1 MKKLKNK
8 AEAYFEN
15 NAMRYKEDHYLR
27 DEFHPKWVRH
37 KKILELINEFE
48 PSTESNILDIGCGPG
63 FLALDL
69 AKMGYKGCG
78 MDTSKKMISLSSD
91 LFNKSNI
98 SNWNFVIGD
107 AENTGLKNEEF
118 DCIVA
123 SGVIEYMNEDY
134 KMLKEM
140 SRILKPNG
148 FLIINVT
155 NKLGYSTSL
164 NAITN
169 TIKKIPYVMKILSI
183 IRKYIL
189 DAEYGADNLGFAPR
203 KHFLFKFKRSLKDTG
218 FTIQKNIHHDF
229 SLLPAPFS
237 TLTQKILGKID
248 HKLDFLGRT
257 PLKMFSASNLIC
269 VKKDEF

>member
-1 MKKLKNK
+1 MEKLKTK

-27 DEFHPKWVRH
+27 NKFHPKWVRH
-37 KKILELINEFE
+37 KKILELIKEFE
-48 PSTESNILDIGCGPG
+48 PTINSNILDIGCGPG

-69 AKMGYKGCG
+69 AKIGYRGTG
-78 MDTSKKMISLSSD
+78 MDTSKKMIELSSN
-91 LFNKSNI
+91 LFDDSNI
-98 SNWNFVIGD
+98 PNWNFKIGD
-107 AENTGLKNEEF
+107 AENTGFKDGEF
-118 DCIVA
+118 DCIIA

-140 SRILKPNG
+140 NRILKPNG
-148 FLIINVT
+148 YLIINVT

-164 NAITN
+164 NVITN
-169 TIKKIPYVMKILSI
+169 AIKKIPYVMRILSA

-189 DAEYGADNLGFAPR
+189 DAEYGADNLGFTPR
-203 KHFLFKFKRSLKDTG
+203 KHFLFKFKNSLKDTG

-229 SLLPAPFS
+229 SIFPAPFS

-248 HKLDFLGRT
+248 HKLDFLGNT
-257 PLKMFSASNLIC
+257 PLKIFCASNLIC
-269 VKKDEF
+269 AQKDES